1 MNRRHFVR
9 LVGGGTI
16 AAAALP
22 LAGCSADYPPQA
34 VEAWAGPGDEPDT
47 ARWALAHAILAPSS
61 HNLQPW
67 LVDLRTPQ
75 SLTLFVDRERLL
87 PQTDPWFRQ
96 IMVSQGAFIE
106 TLLLALAERGVVAQ
120 VALFPEGEPGA
131 RTLDDRPVARITW
144 ASGSP
149 PRDPLFAQI
158 RRRHTAKVG
167 YDSTRAVAAA
177 TLQALG
183 AAVAGEP
190 AVRFGGTVQPE
201 ALPALRTLCFEA
213 GRVETATPRTA
224 LESLRLTRIGPDEI
238 ARHRDGISLNRAFPR
253 VMSAVGLFDRSV
265 APAPGS
271 AGFDAMLKFYREQ
284 SDTAMGF
291 AWLSTPVVAGATR
304 RAEVAAGRAWMRLQL
319 KATELG
325 LQTQP
330 MSQAPQ
336 EFAEMKPWHD
346 ELHRLTVGRPAGE
359 EVVQMFAR
367 LGYAAAQPQTPRR
380 PLPGF
385 VRA

>member
-1 MNRRHFVR
+1 MDRRHFIR

-16 AAAALP
+16 TAAALP
-22 LAGCSADYPPQA
+22 LAGCLGPYPPQA

-75 SLTLFVDRERLL
+75 ALTLFVDRDRLL
-87 PQTDPWFRQ
+87 PETDPWFRQ

-106 TLLLALAERGVVAQ
+106 TLLLALAERGAVVQ
-120 VALFPEGEPGA
+120 MSLFPEGEPGA

-144 ASGSP
+144 ATGSP

-167 YDSTRAVAAA
+167 YDTARPVAAA
-177 TLQALG
+177 TLQALQ

-190 AVRFGGTVQPE
+190 AVRFGGTVSPE
-201 ALPALRTLCFEA
+201 ALPALRTLCFES
-213 GRVETATPRTA
+213 GRVETATPRTV

-238 ARHRDGISLNRAFPR
+238 VRHRDGISLNRAFPR
-253 VMSAVGLFDRSV
+253 VMSAVGLFDRAV

-271 AGFDAMLKFYREQ
+271 AGFEAMLKLYREQ

-291 AWLSTPVVAGATR
+291 AWLSTPVQPGATR

-336 EFAEMKPWHD
+336 EFAEMQPWHD
-346 ELHRLTVGRPAGE
+346 ELHRLTVGRPARE

-367 LGYAAAQPQTPRR
+367 LGYAPEQPHSPRR
-380 PLPGF
+380 PLQAF
-385 VRA
+385 MRA